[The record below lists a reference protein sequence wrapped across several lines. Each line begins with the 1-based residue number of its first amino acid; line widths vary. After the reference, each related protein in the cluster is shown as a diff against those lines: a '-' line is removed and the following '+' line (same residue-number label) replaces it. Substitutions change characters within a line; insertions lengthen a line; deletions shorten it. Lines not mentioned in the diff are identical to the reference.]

1 MQLIDNLLGGLPP
14 ILVYIV
20 VGALVAGEVAIT
32 AGLVLPSATA
42 LIALGL
48 LANAGTVGIVPAL
61 GVAVGA
67 AWIGGTVAY
76 HSGRR
81 LGPGART
88 TRLGRW
94 IGPKRWDRADRLFAG
109 YGGRAIFLGQ
119 WVVVARTLVPRLAGM
134 NAVPYRRFAAW
145 HTPTAALWATW
156 MVGASY
162 ALGASYDRLASR
174 VGHASGA
181 LAVLVGM
188 IVVLVLAGRWIGRHP
203 DPVRAFG
210 LLLRRITPA
219 RALARRGAP
228 GRSWLRPLACPP
240 SPRGHGCRQ
249 LPPGVAR
256 CGRSWRC
263 RAERLHPLLGLGV
276 DLALSVVPLSIVAA
290 LLVVVTP
297 VVVRFSG
304 LATIDETVA
313 GWARSEW
320 TSDAYLFALGAAA
333 SADAE
338 SLIAAAA
345 AVSLVRWWWV
355 WRRQGRRL
363 RREDAV
369 GVLSAL
375 GPVLPV
381 AVFAVVLDWLVPAVP
396 HQRAFAPDGWRA
408 PDSIVFPSIA
418 EFDGDLPPADALGAL
433 ASMAASETAQLV
445 VAVGLLTWLLTRRL
459 PWSLRVTVWTAAAV
473 FVAVCA
479 GSWIY
484 LGWSRTS
491 ETVAA
496 VMLGAAWTA
505 LNAAI
510 WSGRRTSGATSAARE
525 EASNQAELPSADRGL
540 AAPENRD
547 YDDCPVVSGSCGAQ
561 VVCSANA
568 R

>member
-1 MQLIDNLLGGLPP
+1 MQLINNLLGGLPP
-14 ILVYIV
+14 LLVYVV

-61 GVAVGA
+61 GVAAGA

-81 LGPGART
+81 LGSGART

-94 IGPKRWDRADRLFAG
+94 IGPKRWDRGDRLFARF
-109 YGGRAIFLGQ
+109 GGRAIFLGQ

-134 NAVPYRRFAAW
+134 NGVPYRRFAAW
-145 HTPTAALWATW
+145 HTPTAALWGTW

-162 ALGASYDRLASR
+162 VLGASYDRLASR
-174 VGHASGA
+174 IGHASGA
-181 LAVLVGM
+181 LAALVGM
-188 IVVLVLAGRWIGRHP
+188 IVSLVLAGRWIGRHP

-210 LLLRRITPA
+210 LLLRRLVPA
-219 RALARRGAP
+219 RMLARGGTP
-228 GRSWLRPLACPP
+228 GLFTLNPSACPP
-240 SPRGHGCRQ
+240 DPRAHGCRQ
-249 LPPGVAR
+249 DPPAVAR
-256 CGRSWRC
+256 RGSSAGSWRDTPKLATWRC
-263 RAERLHPLLGLGV
+263 RAERLRPLLGLGV
-276 DLALSVVPLSIVAA
+276 DLAFSVVPLSIVAA

-304 LATIDETVA
+304 LATIDETAA

-320 TSDAYLFALGAAA
+320 TSDGYLFALSAAT

-338 SLIAAAA
+338 GLIAAAA

-355 WRRQGRRL
+355 WRRPGRRL
-363 RREDAV
+363 RRGDALDM
-369 GVLSAL
+369 LSAL

-381 AVFAVVLDWLVPAVP
+381 AVFALVLDSIVPSVP
-396 HQRAFAPDGWRA
+396 HDRTFAPDGWRA
-408 PDSIVFPSIA
+408 PDSIVFPSMA
-418 EFDGDLPPADALGAL
+418 EFDGDVPPAGAL
-433 ASMAASETAQLV
+433 SALAGMAASETALLV
-445 VAVGLLTWLLTRRL
+445 AAVGLLTWLLTRRL
-459 PWSLRVTVWTAAAV
+459 PWSLRVTAWTAAAIY
-473 FVAVCA
+473 VAVCA
-479 GSWIY
+479 GSWTY

-496 VMLGAAWTA
+496 LMLGAAWTA

-510 WSGRRTSGATSAARE
+510 WSGRGTGSGAPSPARE
-525 EASNQAELPSADRGL
+525 DAAEAPA
-540 AAPENRD
+540 NRD
-547 YDDCPVVSGSCGAQ
+547 DDRLLLLQPPASST
-561 VVCSANA
+561 
-568 R
+568 